1 MVAVIH
7 SVALTGFYGTPIEVE
22 TDLRQGLPSFQ
33 IVGMGN
39 KAINEAKER
48 VRSAIRNAGLDFPT
62 RKLTVNLA
70 PAEIPKDGTH
80 LDLPI
85 ALSILVASG
94 QIKQKEVNDMLFVGE
109 LALDGHLRGIRGAV
123 TAAEGA
129 RHTQKQTIFVPK
141 ANISQAQLV
150 PNITVMGVESL
161 VELFKHLRGIKPL
174 PLHQVSTPKTTP
186 PSPLLLD
193 DVVGQDTAKRALI
206 IAAAGQHN
214 ILLSGPPGTGKSM
227 LAKRLHSLLPS
238 LEPDARLE
246 ATKIHSLR
254 FGDYGRVITGPPLRT
269 PHHSSTVTSVIG
281 GGARPQPGEISLAH
295 KGILFFDELPEYPRT
310 ILEALRQPLE
320 DRQIN
325 ISRTHEQITYPADI
339 LFIATMNPCPCGYA
353 DDTTKQCTC
362 TTQQIQT
369 YQKKL
374 SGPLLDRIDIFSSV
388 KKVSL
393 DSVVEDNTS
402 TEKQH
407 SSALESIAI
416 ARKRQKLRYKSCSI
430 YNAHATPEQVRSSLG
445 IQPEA
450 TRFAVSAAT
459 KLALS
464 TRSYYR
470 LLRVARTIADLT
482 DQDFVKSEHVAEALQ
497 FRQ

>member
-1 MVAVIH
+1 MVATIR
-7 SVALTGFYGTPIEVE
+7 SIALTGFYGTPIEVE

-39 KAINEAKER
+39 KAINEARER
-48 VRSAIRNAGLDFPT
+48 VRSAIRNAGLDFPA

-94 QIKQKEVNDMLFVGE
+94 QIKQKEVDGMLFVGE

-129 RHTQKQTIFVPK
+129 LRTQKQTIFVPK
-141 ANISQAQLV
+141 VNVYQAQLV
-150 PNITVMGVESL
+150 SNATVIGVESL
-161 VELFKHLRGIKPL
+161 TELFRHLRGIKPI
-174 PLHQVSTPKTTP
+174 TPNQTGAIEVKQA
-186 PSPLLLD
+186 PSLSLD
-193 DVVGQDTAKRALI
+193 DVVGQNTAKRALV

-214 ILLSGPPGTGKSM
+214 IIFSGPPGTGKSM
-227 LAKRLHSLLPS
+227 LAKRLHGLLPK
-238 LEPDARLE
+238 LKPDARLE

-254 FGDYGRVITGPPLRT
+254 FGDYGNIITDPPMRA
-269 PHHSSTVTSVIG
+269 PHHSSTITSIIG

-295 KGILFFDELPEYPRT
+295 KGVLLFDELPEYPRVV
-310 ILEALRQPLE
+310 IEALRQPLE
-320 DRQIN
+320 DRLIN
-325 ISRTHEQITYPADI
+325 ISRVHEQITYPADI

-353 DDTTKQCTC
+353 GDDTRHCLCTAR
-362 TTQQIQT
+362 QIQN
-369 YQKKL
+369 YQNKL
-374 SGPLLDRIDIFSSV
+374 SGPLIDRIDIFSTV

-393 DSVVEDNTS
+393 DSFVEVNKSSKT
-402 TEKQH
+402 QH
-407 SSALESIAI
+407 ESAVESITI
-416 ARKRQKLRYKSCSI
+416 ARKRQELRYRSCSF
-430 YNAHATPEQVRSSLG
+430 YNAHTTPEQVRSLFN

-450 TRFAVSAAT
+450 TRFAVGASK

-470 LLRVARTIADLT
+470 ILRVARTIADLADT
-482 DQDFVKSEHVAEALQ
+482 ESVSDRHIAEALQ
-497 FRQ
+497 FR